1 MHISWYLSHL
11 VYYCS
16 HEFIVSGELESYH
29 RWGHLGWH
37 VVNNV
42 ARFQNL
48 YRNVV
53 DDINLQELSGVS
65 EINGQFVSLNEF
77 MSKGKSKIGISN
89 TRISSAPNR

>member
-1 MHISWYLSHL
+1 M
-11 VYYCS
+11 
-16 HEFIVSGELESYH
+16 
-29 RWGHLGWH
+29 
-37 VVNNV
+37 
-42 ARFQNL
+42 
-48 YRNVV
+48 